1 MLSPSMAN
9 KLYILE
15 VEMLKLTVFL
25 YLLSIERTSLS
36 VPHCVHI
43 NLQWGTVLFDG
54 SVTEKEITLPIS
66 FYNILGF
73 STFAYGQGVHSVF
86 GGFHTPPNAISM
98 YRKAFFAEDV
108 NCIWFGVFK

>member
-36 VPHCVHI
+36 VPHCV
-43 NLQWGTVLFDG
+43 
-54 SVTEKEITLPIS
+54 S
-66 FYNILGF
+66 
-73 STFAYGQGVHSVF
+73 STYSGEVIVIMLIH
-86 GGFHTPPNAISM
+86 
-98 YRKAFFAEDV
+98 
-108 NCIWFGVFK
+108 

>member
-1 MLSPSMAN
+1 ML
-9 KLYILE
+9 I
-15 VEMLKLTVFL
+15 
-25 YLLSIERTSLS
+25 
-36 VPHCVHI
+36 HQ
-43 NLQWGTVLFDG
+43 QWGTVLFDG